1 MEPGGVT
8 RGASWSG
15 HERNHYWKNM
25 EGKDFLEMSGISH
38 ADVSW
43 DSRSFSL
50 FDFDHDGFQDFV
62 MVNANRPFVQLFRN
76 RFGELLPDGKRGG
89 AIYLRLEGG
98 NHGPD
103 PDPDWSNR
111 DGIGARVLVD
121 LGDRTLLRE
130 YRCGEGLGAQNS
142 ATLHIG
148 IGQAEQVQGL
158 RILWPSGRET
168 EIPAVP
174 AGRLVT
180 VRERSEDPAY
190 TVESRK
196 PLATRGL
203 VAAIDP
209 GLGIGHSP
217 ELDGLPFRVDHL
229 AACRLAAFEDQV
241 EDEVSLHLIHI
252 LSIYLQVGETLGL
265 GHDLVAP
272 TADPGEGVAAV
283 LRGLGRDLVEVSP
296 HGAVGFFDRDI
307 GSADG
312 LPRCIAD
319 NPHDLVGRC
328 QRDLTKVDGFPLA
341 QGLHVARATEPMGPL
356 NLQAQAHIR
365 RHFGIQAAV
374 CLCLQGVLGMPRLG
388 IDARNFFRGV
398 IQVDRDRGPGH
409 SIALAI
415 DQLQAQLGG
424 RA

>member
-217 ELDGLPFRVDHL
+217 ELQALLQDQSEAPYRLVMSWFTTCAACKRAEPTLAAMREAFAEEILTIHGLNNDASEDRKDMERYQAKWKPSFEPLLGRTEADIEAFKDLQDHL
-229 AACRLAAFEDQV
+229 LAPYRPKGKKEAQPASELTPGCFLLDAEGRVLKAWIGVPTVSELKRL
-241 EDEVSLHLIHI
+241 
-252 LSIYLQVGETLGL
+252 LSTN
-265 GHDLVAP
+265 
-272 TADPGEGVAAV
+272 
-283 LRGLGRDLVEVSP
+283 R
-296 HGAVGFFDRDI
+296 
-307 GSADG
+307 
-312 LPRCIAD
+312 
-319 NPHDLVGRC
+319 
-328 QRDLTKVDGFPLA
+328 
-341 QGLHVARATEPMGPL
+341 
-356 NLQAQAHIR
+356 
-365 RHFGIQAAV
+365 
-374 CLCLQGVLGMPRLG
+374 
-388 IDARNFFRGV
+388 
-398 IQVDRDRGPGH
+398 
-409 SIALAI
+409 
-415 DQLQAQLGG
+415 
-424 RA
+424 